1 MPDPHIPVEPL
12 SRPESAPR
20 KKRMPVEI
28 TALMVLMWL
37 QTGLGAVMTF
47 IAFAFLVM
55 MGLPSL
61 DVLPWYIYLFPVPL
75 LVPGPLSVLIAMRR
89 RGAWVAAVV
98 IEGLAALE
106 YGGTAFTLFG
116 VVNIVVVGLALALA
130 ILFILFRSKRTGWFE
145 R

>member
-1 MPDPHIPVEPL
+1 
-12 SRPESAPR
+12 
-20 KKRMPVEI
+20 MPVEI

-37 QTGLGAVMTF
+37 QTALGVVMTF

-61 DVLPWYIYLFPVPL
+61 DVLPWYIYLFLVPL

-116 VVNIVVVGLALALA
+116 VFNIVVVGVALALA
-130 ILFILFRSKRTGWFE
+130 ILFILFRINRTGWFE

>member
-1 MPDPHIPVEPL
+1 
-12 SRPESAPR
+12 
-20 KKRMPVEI
+20 MPVEI
-28 TALMVLMWL
+28 TALIMLMWL

-47 IAFAFLVM
+47 IAFVFLVM

-61 DVLPWYIYLFPVPL
+61 DVLPWYIYLFLVPL

-89 RGAWVAAVV
+89 RGARVAAVV

-116 VVNIVVVGLALALA
+116 VFNIVVAGVALALT